1 MNTSSVRWLVIAVL
15 LLVGL
20 ALFWSPKALS
30 QINASPVWVPVG
42 VASSGNFSTV
52 WFHQP
57 STSTAL
63 ACQTVAA
70 QGAGITGIHCVAAKL
85 P

>member
-30 QINASPVWVPVG
+30 QINASPVLSEVNV
-42 VASSGNFSTV
+42 SSKYSG
-52 WFHQP
+52 
-57 STSTAL
+57 
-63 ACQTVAA
+63 
-70 QGAGITGIHCVAAKL
+70 
-85 P
+85 